1 MEDVS
6 ELRPSNYVRAALTNQ
21 YNVILITGAV
31 SLAATLASWVPLVAG
46 VVGEAV
52 WLLVAPQLSAF
63 RRHTDA
69 LEVARAPSEPPRPE
83 MAPEYAERTA
93 VVESLLAQVEQ
104 LCASRTDLAPT
115 ERQEIVR
122 RLAPLLPSFLEICTT
137 HQRLRRA
144 ATKVPLGDLQ
154 TEVAS
159 LHQALNNETDLG
171 IRASLRRGLTVAER
185 RIKQLEGNEA
195 ACRSLELALQNF
207 QQSLALLAEATAGLA
222 TATEIGAEIE
232 SAASQLNRQAAID
245 AERELELTATRLT
258 MSPQATN

>member
-6 ELRPSNYVRAALTNQ
+6 EPTPSTYLRAALTNQ
-21 YNVILITGAV
+21 YNVILMAGSA
-31 SLAATLASWVPLVAG
+31 SLAATLASWAPLLAG
-46 VVGEAV
+46 LVGEAV
-52 WLLVAPQLSAF
+52 WLLSAPQLSWF
-63 RRHTDA
+63 RRHVDG
-69 LEVARAPSEPPRPE
+69 LSVAATPSQPPRPE
-83 MAPEYAERTA
+83 MAPEYAERTSA
-93 VVESLLAQVEQ
+93 VENLLGQVEQ
-104 LCASRTDLAPT
+104 LCASRTDLSPG

-122 RLAPLLPSFLEICTT
+122 RLGPLLPSFLEICTT

-232 SAASQLNRQAAID
+232 AAASQLNRQAAID
-245 AERELELTATRLT
+245 AERELELTASRLT
-258 MSPQATN
+258 MSPQPTN

>member
-1 MEDVS
+1 MEEVS
-6 ELRPSNYVRAALTNQ
+6 ELRPSSYVRAALTNQ
-21 YNVILITGAV
+21 YNVILMTGAV
-31 SLAATLASWVPLVAG
+31 SLAAALASWAPLVVG
-46 VVGEAV
+46 IVGEAV
-52 WLLVAPQLSAF
+52 WLFTGPQLAPF
-63 RRHTDA
+63 RRHAEA
-69 LEVARAPSEPPRPE
+69 LRGARAPSQPARAEL
-83 MAPEYAERTA
+83 APEYAERTA
-93 VVESLLAQVEQ
+93 AVEGLLAQVEQ
-104 LCASRTDLAPT
+104 LCGSRTDLPLN

-122 RLAPLLPSFLEICTT
+122 RLEPLQPSFLEICTT

-144 ATKVPLGDLQ
+144 ATQVPLGDLQ

-222 TATEIGAEIE
+222 TATEIGAEIDA
-232 SAASQLNRQAAID
+232 AASQLNRQAAID
-245 AERELELTATRLT
+245 AERELELTATRLSL
-258 MSPQATN
+258 SPQPSN